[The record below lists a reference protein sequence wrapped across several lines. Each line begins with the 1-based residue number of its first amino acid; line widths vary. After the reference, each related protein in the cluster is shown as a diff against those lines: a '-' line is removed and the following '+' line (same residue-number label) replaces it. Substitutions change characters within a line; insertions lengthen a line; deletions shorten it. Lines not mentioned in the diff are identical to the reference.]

1 MPERETI
8 VAAIEPVL
16 APLGLELFDVQ
27 FTGSGRARTVRV
39 MVDRDGGVDLDAISA
54 ASERIQPALDAL
66 ADLGPYALEVSSP
79 GLERPLHR
87 PEHFRRAV
95 GENVSVKVR
104 GELGKKNVG
113 FVFQQFHLLDH
124 LTVAENLEVPLSYR
138 DMAGSDGEV
147 RRLRGEL
154 VATDERGVTVHVGDN
169 DLREHAD
176 YEQIIKARTVFEW
189 GAAPKTPKRAKKKQQ
204 KEVAR

>member
-16 APLGLELFDVQ
+16 ATLGLEVFDVQ
-27 FTGSGRARTVRV
+27 LTGSGRASTVRV
-39 MVDRDGGVDLDAISA
+39 IVDRDGGVDLDAITA
-54 ASERIQPALDAL
+54 ASERVQPALDAL
-66 ADLGPYALEVSSP
+66 DHMGAYSLEVSSP

-95 GENVSVKVR
+95 GETVSVK
-104 GELGKKNVG
+104 L
-113 FVFQQFHLLDH
+113 
-124 LTVAENLEVPLSYR
+124 R
-138 DMAGSDGEV
+138 DDDGEV
-147 RRLRGEL
+147 RRLRGDL
-154 VATDERGVTVHVGDN
+154 VSTDERGVTVEAGDTNTGEHV
-169 DLREHAD
+169 D
-176 YEQIIKARTVFEW
+176 YDQIIKARTVFEW

>member
-1 MPERETI
+1 VPERDTI

-16 APLGLELFDVQ
+16 TTLGLGLFDVQ

-39 MVDRDGGVDLDAISA
+39 IVDRDGGVDLDAITSA
-54 ASERIQPALDAL
+54 AERIQPALDEL
-66 ADLGPYALEVSSP
+66 ESFALEVSSP

-95 GENVSVKVR
+95 GETVSIKVR
-104 GELGKKNVG
+104 
-113 FVFQQFHLLDH
+113 
-124 LTVAENLEVPLSYR
+124 A
-138 DMAGSDGEV
+138 ADGEV

-154 VATDERGVTVHVGDN
+154 LAAD
-169 DLREHAD
+169 EHAITVGGADNGSAAHVD
-176 YEQIIKARTVFEW
+176 YDQIIQARTVFEW
-189 GAAPKTPKRAKKKQQ
+189 GAAPHEAKREKSKRQKNKKKQ

>member
-16 APLGLELFDVQ
+16 ATLGLEVFDVQ
-27 FTGSGRARTVRV
+27 LTGSGRASTVRV
-39 MVDRDGGVDLDAISA
+39 IVDRDGGVDLDAITA
-54 ASERIQPALDAL
+54 ASERIQPALD
-66 ADLGPYALEVSSP
+66 DLGPYALEVSSP

-95 GENVSVKVR
+95 GETVSVKVR
-104 GELGKKNVG
+104 
-113 FVFQQFHLLDH
+113 D
-124 LTVAENLEVPLSYR
+124 A
-138 DMAGSDGEV
+138 DGEV
-147 RRLRGEL
+147 RRLRGDL
-154 VATDERGVTVHVGDN
+154 VSADERGVTVHVGDT
-169 DLREHAD
+169 DVTEHAD
-176 YEQIIKARTVFEW
+176 YDQIIKARTVFEW

>member
-16 APLGLELFDVQ
+16 ATLGLEVFDVQ
-27 FTGSGRARTVRV
+27 LTGSGRGSTVRV
-39 MVDRDGGVDLDAISA
+39 IVDRDGGVDLDAITA

-66 ADLGPYALEVSSP
+66 DDLGAYALEVSSP

-95 GENVSVKVR
+95 GETVSVKVR
-104 GELGKKNVG
+104 
-113 FVFQQFHLLDH
+113 D
-124 LTVAENLEVPLSYR
+124 A
-138 DMAGSDGEV
+138 DGEA
-147 RRLRGEL
+147 RRLRGAL
-154 VATDERGVTVHVGDN
+154 VSADERGVTVDAADTHGGEHV
-169 DLREHAD
+169 D
-176 YEQIIKARTVFEW
+176 YDQIIQARTVFEW
-189 GAAPKTPKRAKKKQQ
+189 GAAPKPDKRAKKKQQ